1 VASAADLLVPGGTLL
16 YATCS
21 LEPEEN
27 EQVLDR
33 ALAGGVP
40 LAPLPHRDG
49 EWRRTWLPGD
59 PDGDGFFAARL
70 VRTA

>member
-1 VASAADLLVPGGTLL
+1 
-16 YATCS
+16 
-21 LEPEEN
+21 
-27 EQVLDR
+27 
-33 ALAGGVP
+33 